1 MAILLNENSNT
12 SEKDDDKVYPLVAIR
27 HGVIFPHTES
37 IIQFARP
44 KSVAGVQTAYDG
56 DKKII
61 FASQKDTKIAEPEAK
76 DLYTVGTLCEI
87 ERTLQTNGEMNAFVR
102 GLSRVRLEKVIT
114 TKPNYLQATI
124 SEIPEIV
131 EDNPE
136 VQALINHITAEFK
149 KAVNLGKAVDI
160 MNFMKLMSGVSPSE
174 LVDQIASTLD
184 IKTSEKQQ
192 ILEITE
198 IKERLKLVSEFIS
211 NEIKI
216 LEIERNI
223 ASKTQKKFDKNMRD
237 TVLRE
242 RLKTIQK
249 ELGEEGDDDQEI
261 DLLRQQ
267 LKRAGLPME
276 AYKKASKELNRLSRM
291 SPHNPEAGYIRTWIE
306 TIIEIP
312 WKNGKRSKVSIN
324 KAQKV
329 LDGDHYG
336 LEEVKER
343 IVEYLAVLK
352 LKSDQASKNSSS
364 KKSDDAKS
372 KSSVK
377 IPTVLCFVGPPGV
390 GKTSI
395 GKSIAHSLGR
405 EFVKMSLG
413 GMRDE
418 AEIRGHRRTYV
429 GAMPG
434 RIIQGMK
441 NSGTKNPVFMLDEID
456 KVGSD
461 FRGDPSSAL
470 LEVLDPE
477 QNDEFSDHYLEIP
490 YDLSEVIFITTAN
503 TLDTI
508 PHALRDRLEIIR
520 FSGYTIAEKREI
532 AKKYL
537 FEKNLERNGLKKKNV
552 TISSEAY
559 DTIIQR
565 YTREAG
571 VRNLER
577 EMAKVFRKVARRI
590 AEGKTSKVTITP
602 TTVPKYLGP
611 FRFQETMAEVKDEI
625 GMATGLAW
633 TQAGGD
639 ILFIEVVLMPG
650 RGKLIL
656 TGQLG
661 DVMKE
666 SASAA
671 FSYIRSRWE
680 DLGLEENFYKKIDL
694 HVHIPEGA
702 IPKDGPSA
710 GITLTTAM
718 VSALTKTQVK
728 KEVAMTGEVTL
739 RGRVLEIGGLKE
751 KVIAAHRAGIKTIL
765 VPKENKKDLIK
776 IPKEIKD
783 DITFKYMSH
792 MDQVLKEALQ
802 KK

>member
-1 MAILLNENSNT
+1 MALLLNQKNI
-12 SEKDDDKVYPLVAIR
+12 DDSDGQVYPLVAIR

-44 KSVAGVQTAYDG
+44 KSVAGVQAAYEG
-56 DKKII
+56 NKKII
-61 FASQKDTKIAEPEAK
+61 FASQKDSKVSEPEAK
-76 DLYTVGTLCEI
+76 DLYTIGTLCEI

-102 GLSRVRLEKVIT
+102 GLSRVRVETVKT
-114 TKPNYLQATI
+114 DNPSYLQAII
-124 SEIPEIV
+124 SDVPEIV

-136 VQALINHITAEFK
+136 VQALIKHITAEFK

-160 MNFMKLMSGVSPSE
+160 MNFMKLMSGVGPSE
-174 LVDQIASTLD
+174 LADQIASTLD

-192 ILEITE
+192 ILETTQ
-198 IKERLKLVSEFIS
+198 IKERLKLISEFIS
-211 NEIKI
+211 HEIKI

-249 ELGEEGDDDQEI
+249 ELGEEGDEDQEI
-261 DLLRQQ
+261 ALLRKK
-267 LKRAGLPME
+267 LKKSGLPLK
-276 AYKKASKELNRLSRM
+276 AYKKVAKELNRLDRM
-291 SPHNPEAGYIRTWIE
+291 SPHNPEASYIRTWVE
-306 TIIEIP
+306 TILEVP
-312 WKNGKRSKVSIN
+312 WKSGEKLNVSIT

-329 LDGDHYG
+329 LNSDHYG
-336 LEEVKER
+336 LDEVKER
-343 IVEYLAVLK
+343 IIEYLAVLK
-352 LKSDQASKNSSS
+352 LKADKLSKS
-364 KKSDDAKS
+364 KKIQKKS
-372 KSSVK
+372 QVK
-377 IPTVLCFVGPPGV
+377 VPTVLCFVGPPGV

-395 GKSIAHSLGR
+395 GRSIAKALGR

-434 RIIQGMK
+434 RIIQGMR

-477 QNDEFSDHYLEIP
+477 QNDEFTDHYLEIP

-508 PHALRDRLEIIR
+508 PPALRDRLELIR
-520 FSGYTIAEKREI
+520 FSGYTIAEKRQI

-537 FEKNLERNGLKKKNV
+537 FKKNLNRNGLTTKD
-552 TISSEAY
+552 ISIEDEAY
-559 DTIIQR
+559 DIIIQR

-577 EMAKVFRKVARRI
+577 EISKIFRKIARRR
-590 AEGKTSKVTITP
+590 AEGKKSKISITP
-602 TTVPKYLGP
+602 KNVSNYLGAYKY
-611 FRFQETMAEVKDEI
+611 QETFAELEDEI
-625 GMATGLAW
+625 GLATGMAW

-639 ILFIEVVLMPG
+639 ILFVEVALMPG

-666 SASAA
+666 SAEAA
-671 FSYIRSRWE
+671 FSYIRSRWQNLKL
-680 DLGLEENFYKKIDL
+680 DKDFYKKIDI
-694 HVHIPEGA
+694 HVHVPEGA

-710 GITLTTAM
+710 GITLTTSI
-718 VSALTKTQVK
+718 VSALTRRPVRRD
-728 KEVAMTGEVTL
+728 VSMTGEVTL
-739 RGRVLEIGGLKE
+739 RGRVLEIGGVKE

-765 VPKENKKDLIK
+765 LPKENKKDIVK

-783 DITFKYMSH
+783 EISFKFVSH
-792 MDQVLKEALQ
+792 MDQVLRVAL
-802 KK
+802 KKKA